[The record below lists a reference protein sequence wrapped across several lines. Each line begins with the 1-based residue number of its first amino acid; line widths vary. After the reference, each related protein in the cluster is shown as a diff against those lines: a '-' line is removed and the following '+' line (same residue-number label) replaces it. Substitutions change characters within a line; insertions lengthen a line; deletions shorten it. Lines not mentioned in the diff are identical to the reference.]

1 MDIFDVNILKIHS
14 VKEGKH
20 VVLVDC
26 DTDCWGKTEHN
37 KVCFHKYQ
45 WNRIKNKMSYKET
58 EGGDIH
64 SFDYYE
70 QLSDEDYHHR
80 FERSLKEYTD
90 EELAEEVNNRAADNL
105 FHKIKFEVKVIGGK
119 S

>member
-1 MDIFDVNILKIHS
+1 MDIFDVDILKIHS

-58 EGGDIH
+58 EGVIFTVLTTMNSCLMKITTTDLR
-64 SFDYYE
+64 E
-70 QLSDEDYHHR
+70 A
-80 FERSLKEYTD
+80 LKNTRMKNLLRKSTI
-90 EELAEEVNNRAADNL
+90 ELLTIYFIR
-105 FHKIKFEVKVIGGK
+105 
-119 S
+119 